1 MRERDK
7 VWKEGEGDDEHR
19 HRCLVRWV
27 IQTRLKDRD
36 KAMKWLYDWQN
47 KHNGSVL
54 QRDVLEQWQKGNR
67 GESGDW
73 R

>member
-1 MRERDK
+1 LKERDK

-19 HRCLVRWV
+19 DRWVVRWV

-36 KAMKWLYDWQN
+36 KAIKWLYDWQN

-54 QRDVLEQWQKGNR
+54 QHDVLEQWQKGNR
-67 GESGDW
+67 GELGDW